1 MYKHFLFIFLL
12 FLSLSTATA
21 DSKSVNQFF
30 DKFKTYN
37 INTENTG
44 HIGELVAEQ
53 DLLKLY
59 PKDKYKILIG
69 IKYSQGSQTI
79 GELDATIIDRKTG
92 QVIGVIEV
100 KTNANPSRIYSKAK
114 KQLERFV
121 AMRLNNDIKITHQK
135 KILDKKIFSGK
146 FFTEVMGPSSATQHN
161 SNYDR
166 YLSVSHQELK
176 SLLQKLA
183 LHKCSN
189 PS

>member
-59 PKDKYKILIG
+59 PKERNEILIG
-69 IKYSQGSQTI
+69 IKYFQGSQTI
-79 GELDATIIDRKTG
+79 GELDVTIIDRKTG
-92 QVIGVIEV
+92 MAIGVIEV
-100 KTNANPSRIYSKAK
+100 KTNATPSHIYSKAQ

-121 AMRLNNDIKITHQK
+121 AMGQKNDIKIMHNK
-135 KILDKKIFSGK
+135 MILDKKIFSGK
-146 FFTEVMGPSSATQHN
+146 FFTEVMGPASTGQHN
-161 SNYDR
+161 TNYDR
-166 YLSVSHQELK
+166 HLSLNHQELK